1 MHSVVLT
8 KLRSDFTAAISS
20 DQNEVTLDPSIAKL
34 REKINKPAFFG
45 PFSIFSRGQ
54 LREMNDAL
62 SQISNAR
69 LKDDPLLVALAV
81 DAVLKL
87 FDRLEITVRQAAE
100 SEERIEA
107 GRSS

>member
-1 MHSVVLT
+1 MESVVLT

-20 DQNEVTLDPSIAKL
+20 DQNDVTLDPSIAEL
-34 REKINKPAFFG
+34 REMISEPAYLAR
-45 PFSIFSRGQ
+45 FSIYSRGQ

-62 SQISNAR
+62 SEISNAH

-87 FDRLEITVRQAAE
+87 FARLETTVRQATE
-100 SEERIEA
+100 SEKRIEA
-107 GRSS
+107 ARVS